1 MLVPVRFFLF
11 RKSDFRPLRMF
22 GMPRNQISGLSV
34 RSECPEIRFP
44 VSPCVWNAQKSDFR
58 SLRAFGMPGNQIYGF
73 AERRAYQSMT
83 LTEAPSVIE

>member
-1 MLVPVRFFLF
+1 MKVGDKYLRLVFTSYP
-11 RKSDFRPLRMF
+11 
-22 GMPRNQISGLSV
+22 I
-34 RSECPEIRFP
+34 PEIRFP
-44 VSPCVWNAQKSDFR
+44 ASPHVRNAQKSDFR